1 MMTALYTAISGLNAN
16 GVSLSVIGD
25 NVANM
30 NTVGFKASRVAFGD
44 VLSQLI
50 TGIAGSSQIG
60 RGVMVTEVAP
70 LFTQGSFE
78 TTSSALDLAIDGNG
92 FFIVQKN
99 GARFYTRAGQ
109 FSIDRDGY
117 IVTPDGLVL
126 QGYQVDSSGNI
137 TGSIGDLQIAT
148 QQIPAN
154 MTTQVEVAMNLDPTV
169 TGHDPATFTLDGDG
183 DGIADDP
190 VNYDF
195 TTQVT
200 VYDSQGDAH
209 AVTLYFIKDINNP
222 NQWVVHYVYD
232 DPANPG
238 QLLDAGTQTLVFGT
252 NGELV
257 NDNSAT
263 TTVNFNW
270 GGGVLAPQSIVFN
283 YGTGTGESP
292 PGTGLDQSTQFAGE
306 FAVLKLSQDG
316 YPAGSLKNLNISED
330 GTILGIFTN
339 GQTRTIGR
347 VALAKFAAPTELV
360 KMGRNLYAE
369 SYASGQPIIGAASTG
384 GLGRVLS
391 NTLELS
397 NVDLAEEFV
406 KMITAQ
412 RGFQANSK
420 IITTTD
426 SLLQE
431 LVNLKR

>member
-30 NTVGFKASRVAFGD
+30 NTIGFKASRVAFGD

-50 TGIAGSSQIG
+50 TGIAGDSQVG

-78 TTSSALDLAIDGNG
+78 TTASALDLAIDGNG
-92 FFIVQKN
+92 FFIVQKD
-99 GARFYTRAGQ
+99 GVRYYTRAGQ
-109 FSIDRDGY
+109 FSIDRNGY
-117 IVTPDGLVL
+117 IVNPDGLVL

-137 TGSIGDLQIAT
+137 TGSIADLQIAT

-154 MTTQVEVAMNLDPTV
+154 MTTQVEIAMNLDPTV
-169 TGHDPATFTLDGDG
+169 TGYDPATFTLDGNG

-190 VNYDF
+190 TNYNF

-200 VYDSQGDAH
+200 VYDSQGGAH
-209 AVTLYFIKDINNP
+209 SVTCYFIKDINNP

-263 TTVNFNW
+263 TTINFNW
-270 GGGVLAPQSIVFN
+270 GGGVLAPQSITFN
-283 YGTGTGESP
+283 YGTGTGETP
-292 PGTGLDQSTQFAGE
+292 PGTGLDLSTQFAGE

-369 SYASGQPIIGAASTG
+369 SYASGQPIVGAANTG

-420 IITTTD
+420 VITTTD